1 LVSITLSET
10 IKASPEMVFSFLSD
24 FEKAPQYSNYWK
36 SVKLVKRDGN
46 SATYETMAEAEGRK
60 IRSIT
65 EIAAQP
71 SQRLDTETVDG
82 DGKGTKMNF
91 ILSGVP
97 EGTQLTLQGE
107 IVLPGFARMLGG
119 LVTGR
124 IEAGMKEELEI
135 IKKAL
140 EKP

>member
-1 LVSITLSET
+1 LVSITLSE
-10 IKASPEMVFSFLSD
+10 IIGASPEMVFSFLSD

-46 SATYETMAEAEGRK
+46 SATYETVAEAEGRK
-60 IRSIT
+60 IRSVT

-119 LVTGR
+119 LVKGR
-124 IEAGMKEELEI
+124 IEAGMREELEI

-140 EKP
+140 EKL